1 MYKAALNLL
10 KQLNSGQSLLSAE
23 PALQET
29 IPCRQKLQHYGRPM
43 AIATM
48 PTMQIYELEEALHL
62 RDHLSNS
69 TQLLETKRPRQHGTC
84 HNNVT
89 FKSKN

>member
-48 PTMQIYELEEALHL
+48 QTMQTYELEESLHL

-69 TQLLETKRPRQHGTC
+69 TQLLELSDQGNMAP
-84 HNNVT
+84 VT
-89 FKSKN
+89 IM